1 MSQPFG
7 LSAKGGLYTSLNQLE
22 MLGQPGIASLL
33 RNFEVDTDGGYR
45 RINGFSPFGG
55 ASAARPNG
63 SNSVL
68 GIQVY
73 GDGVV
78 VCSGTGIFFSQDG
91 TSWISIAKQSVHS
104 SGDNYTT
111 FTGRTDLTRTGQ
123 GQISFAIFEGN
134 SDYGEILICDG
145 ANKPYFFRMEGTG
158 ALTSRTFFAG
168 EITVDSTAA
177 PTVGVIHDKHF
188 VVSGASDSKST
199 VYYSHTNDPDDF
211 TGTGAGSVVL
221 EDQVVG
227 LASFRN
233 DLIIFC
239 KNSIFKLVN
248 INDNQSIAVQPIT
261 KNVGCMDAQSIQE
274 IGGDLIFLSPDGLR
288 TVAGTVRIGDV
299 ELGTVSRPIQ
309 SIIKAIAAD
318 VDDLN
323 LTSAVLRSKSQYR
336 LFYNIPT
343 GGSATADASAKG
355 IIATLT
361 NEGFQYSETLG
372 IKATAITSD
381 FNSDGIEKTFHGD
394 SNGYIYNHD
403 TGSSFNP
410 AGVVTNINAAYQ
422 TPSLDFGDVGTKK
435 TMRYVRLSVSPEGE
449 AQPIMRV
456 RFDYE
461 DPEIA
466 QPLDYTFDAIP
477 LPSIFGTGIFGTNVF
492 GAPSDPLVRKAIQGS
507 GHTVSFIIKSED
519 TREPYTINGLYIDYT
534 PSGRR

>member
-1 MSQPFG
+1 
-7 LSAKGGLYTSLNQLE
+7 
-22 MLGQPGIASLL
+22 
-33 RNFEVDTDGGYR
+33 
-45 RINGFSPFGG
+45 
-55 ASAARPNG
+55 
-63 SNSVL
+63 
-68 GIQVY
+68 
-73 GDGVV
+73 
-78 VCSGTGIFFSQDG
+78 
-91 TSWISIAKQSVHS
+91 
-104 SGDNYTT
+104 
-111 FTGRTDLTRTGQ
+111 
-123 GQISFAIFEGN
+123 
-134 SDYGEILICDG
+134 
-145 ANKPYFFRMEGTG
+145 
-158 ALTSRTFFAG
+158 
-168 EITVDSTAA
+168 
-177 PTVGVIHDKHF
+177 
-188 VVSGASDSKST
+188 
-199 VYYSHTNDPDDF
+199 
-211 TGTGAGSVVL
+211 
-221 EDQVVG
+221 
-227 LASFRN
+227 
-233 DLIIFC
+233 
-239 KNSIFKLVN
+239 
-248 INDNQSIAVQPIT
+248 
-261 KNVGCMDAQSIQE
+261 MDAQSIQE

-343 GGSATADASAKG
+343 GSSATADASAKG

-492 GAPSDPLVRKAIQGS
+492 GAPSDPLVRQAIQGS
-507 GHTVSFIIKSED
+507 GNTISFIIKSND
-519 TREPYTINGLYIDYT
+519 QKAPYTVNGMYVNYA